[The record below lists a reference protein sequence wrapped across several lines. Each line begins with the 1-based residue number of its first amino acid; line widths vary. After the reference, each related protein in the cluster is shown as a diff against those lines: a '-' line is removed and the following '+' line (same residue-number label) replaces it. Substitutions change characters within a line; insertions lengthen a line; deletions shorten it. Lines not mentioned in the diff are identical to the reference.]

1 MVDFRKANQGD
12 REFYINSVNGFYN
25 SDAVLHSIPI
35 ENIERT
41 FEVVM
46 GKSPFAEIYIME
58 QEGVKVG
65 YALLAKTYSQ
75 ESGREVIWL
84 EEIYVLPQF
93 QGKGIGGKFLEY
105 LKCNYDV
112 SRLRLE
118 YTPINDLVCKIYK
131 KHGFQS
137 LEYKQMICGK

>member
-1 MVDFRKANQGD
+1 MVNFRKANQGD
-12 REFYINSVNGFYN
+12 REFYINSVMEFYN
-25 SDAVLHSIPI
+25 SDAVLHSIPV

-75 ESGREVIWL
+75 ESGGEVIWL

-93 QGKGIGGKFLEY
+93 QGQGIGGKFLEY

-118 YTPINDLVCKIYK
+118 YTPINDLECKIYK

-137 LEYKQMICGK
+137 LEYKQMICGS